1 MLYYAYCC
9 HHFHG
14 CWLNQFLQLNC
25 RFLATVG
32 LWETGIVAQLL
43 KLAADQY
50 AVMLEEAE
58 GLNLYIKANLN
69 YILITTAPT
78 Q

>member
-1 MLYYAYCC
+1 M
-9 HHFHG
+9 G
-14 CWLNQFLQLNC
+14 K
-25 RFLATVG
+25 
-32 LWETGIVAQLL
+32 VAQLL
-43 KLAADQY
+43 KLAANQY

-69 YILITTAPT
+69 YTLITTAPT